1 MAAYML
7 FVHIPGVVAVDF
19 ARQTCCASLCAK
31 QCFSPLTCAIS
42 DNVPYP
48 QPDDSAENALAKITP
63 NVPCSLHI
71 THLPPNYTREEILFI
86 CQDLAGDNGHRYQQI
101 QYYGKYCYATYATYN
116 HGYAARN
123 TLRDTTNLVVTFAK
137 PKPIPASDTSF
148 AVEETSNDKRQESI
162 GDGVD
167 RKAKSILASMVQTA
181 TPPSNFVECSSNS
194 LRRSS
199 HTYGKQHP
207 GELHSD
213 EFSRPQ
219 FSERHSE
226 QLNIMPLQTKQD
238 AESTLGLPVS
248 PAQSEMDRNA
258 LPSLGETLP
267 PVQLSDAPFSF
278 ANLPPRNSNSSVV
291 HISRASM
298 NFNTM
303 QSPLVQHSATKNLG
317 LEELIGTSD
326 PCEIALLEETNT
338 SRSSCRMP
346 LREVVRLLGMT
357 FSSPIS
363 KKLDSRFVDVVGRP
377 SCDLS
382 IKPMKYGFPDDNT
395 IRLHSIAMTKA
406 KAFKLF

>member
-1 MAAYML
+1 
-7 FVHIPGVVAVDF
+7 
-19 ARQTCCASLCAK
+19 
-31 QCFSPLTCAIS
+31 
-42 DNVPYP
+42 NVPYP

-86 CQDLAGDNGHRYQQI
+86 CQDLAGYQQI

-303 QSPLVQHSATKNLG
+303 QSPLVQHSATKNLE